1 MNFNLKFAK
10 QKDESRL
17 QYTIH
22 LPDYSFR
29 KEIIYHSFNSINDKP
44 GQEFIWR
51 TIIKLAAWVLVIN
64 IIS

>member
-44 GQEFIWR
+44 GQEFI
-51 TIIKLAAWVLVIN
+51 
-64 IIS
+64 